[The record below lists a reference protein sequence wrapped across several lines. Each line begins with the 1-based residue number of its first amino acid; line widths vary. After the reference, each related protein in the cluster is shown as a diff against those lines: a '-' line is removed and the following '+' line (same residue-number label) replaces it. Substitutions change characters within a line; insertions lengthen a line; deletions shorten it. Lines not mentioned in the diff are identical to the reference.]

1 MFFASLIIYP
11 LKAWIDAALTD
22 KCESLSFIYFLAGK
36 TVSQLHGLSIET
48 LKFTQKAKLQ
58 IHNNILPELTDFLS
72 SEDKGLQFSFHVT
85 RSASCVSAGTR
96 WLGTSWTWAVV
107 FRSDESSPPFF
118 LSSSC
123 LILFFSIP
131 PPPPCRVLFWYLQCS
146 SGLWP
151 PAVMSP
157 HLTPPSLPSLHFIFL
172 PSASLSASGILLH
185 FSISKC
191 SHSARSSSL
200 SLSVLAD
207 SSSLSALPT
216 SPPSV
221 SEASF
226 CSVREALTSTS
237 SSSSLARLQT
247 TQLQNARVSF
257 SDVLLFANINND

>member
-1 MFFASLIIYP
+1 MESP

-48 LKFTQKAKLQ
+48 PKFTQKAKLQ

-72 SEDKGLQFSFHVT
+72 SEDKGLQFPFHVT
-85 RSASCVSAGTR
+85 RSASCVCRDTLSGDK
-96 WLGTSWTWAVV
+96 LKMSCCFSLSWVIPS
-107 FRSDESSPPFF
+107 FLSFLLLFDPFF
-118 LSSSC
+118 P
-123 LILFFSIP
+123 IPP

-146 SGLWP
+146 TGLWL
-151 PAVMSP
+151 PAVMSL

-216 SPPSV
+216 SPPPHPVCPRRASAA
-221 SEASF
+221 SERRWHQHL
-226 CSVREALTSTS
+226 CRHH
-237 SSSSLARLQT
+237 
-247 TQLQNARVSF
+247 
-257 SDVLLFANINND
+257 

>member
-1 MFFASLIIYP
+1 MCVCRDTLSG
-11 LKAWIDAALTD
+11 D
-22 KCESLSFIYFLAGK
+22 KLNMSCCFSLSWVIP
-36 TVSQLHGLSIET
+36 S
-48 LKFTQKAKLQ
+48 
-58 IHNNILPELTDFLS
+58 FLS
-72 SEDKGLQFSFHVT
+72 
-85 RSASCVSAGTR
+85 
-96 WLGTSWTWAVV
+96 
-107 FRSDESSPPFF
+107 F
-118 LSSSC
+118 L
-123 LILFFSIP
+123 LLFDPFFSIP

-146 SGLWP
+146 TGLWP

-247 TQLQNARVSF
+247 TQLQNPRVSF
-257 SDVLLFANINND
+257 SRSAFCKH

>member
-1 MFFASLIIYP
+1 MESP

-48 LKFTQKAKLQ
+48 PKFTQKAKLQ

-72 SEDKGLQFSFHVT
+72 SEDKGLQFPFHVT

-96 WLGTSWTWAVV
+96 CLGTSWRWAVV
-107 FRSDESSPPFF
+107 FLSHESSPPFF

-131 PPPPCRVLFWYLQCS
+131 PPPPPPPCRVLFWYLQCS
-146 SGLWP
+146 TGLWL
-151 PAVMSP
+151 PAVMSL

-237 SSSSLARLQT
+237 LSSSLARLQT

>member
-1 MFFASLIIYP
+1 MESP

-72 SEDKGLQFSFHVT
+72 SEDKGLQFPFHVT

-96 WLGTSWTWAVV
+96 CLGTSWTWAVV
-107 FRSDESSPPFF
+107 FLSHESSPPFF

-123 LILFFSIP
+123 LILFLLSLLLLPAGSCFGTCNAAPGCDHQQWCHPIWHLPLFLLSI
-131 PPPPCRVLFWYLQCS
+131 
-146 SGLWP
+146 
-151 PAVMSP
+151 
-157 HLTPPSLPSLHFIFL
+157 IFL

-191 SHSARSSSL
+191 SHSAWSSSL
-200 SLSVLAD
+200 SLSVLVD

-221 SEASF
+221 SEVSF

-237 SSSSLARLQT
+237 LSSSLARLQT

>member
-1 MFFASLIIYP
+1 MESP

-58 IHNNILPELTDFLS
+58 IHNNILPELSDFLS

-96 WLGTSWTWAVV
+96 CLGTSWTWAVV
-107 FRSDESSPPFF
+107 FLSHESSPPFF

-123 LILFFSIP
+123 LILFFLSLLLLLPAGSCFGTCNAAVACDRQQWCHPIWHLPLFLLSILSFYP
-131 PPPPCRVLFWYLQCS
+131 LLPSQRLASYYISPFLNALTLPGLPLWVSLS
-146 SGLWP
+146 S
-151 PAVMSP
+151 
-157 HLTPPSLPSLHFIFL
+157 LTPHPSLH
-172 PSASLSASGILLH
+172 
-185 FSISKC
+185 
-191 SHSARSSSL
+191 
-200 SLSVLAD
+200 
-207 SSSLSALPT
+207 

>member
-123 LILFFSIP
+123 LILFFLSLLLLLLPAGSCFGTCNAAAACDRQQWCHPIWHLPLFLLSILYFYP
-131 PPPPCRVLFWYLQCS
+131 L
-146 SGLWP
+146 
-151 PAVMSP
+151 
-157 HLTPPSLPSLHFIFL
+157 LPSQRL
-172 PSASLSASGILLH
+172 ASYY
-185 FSISKC
+185 ISKC

>member
-1 MFFASLIIYP
+1 MESP

-48 LKFTQKAKLQ
+48 PKFTQKAKLQ

-72 SEDKGLQFSFHVT
+72 SEDKGLQFPFQVT

-96 WLGTSWTWAVV
+96 CLGTSWRWAVV
-107 FRSDESSPPFF
+107 FLSHESSPPFF

-131 PPPPCRVLFWYLQCS
+131 PPPPPCRVLFWYLQCS
-146 SGLWP
+146 TGLWL

-237 SSSSLARLQT
+237 LSSSLARLQT